1 MTWVE
6 LSWVDNWPI
15 WTQCT
20 GIGYKCQ
27 PELLSR
33 TTEVICI
40 SYFWLFAK
48 NVNLSYR
55 SAILTRNSRVL
66 CVSYFNPF
74 SFSSKTTGVPS
85 QNQKWVLKK
94 QNHPP
99 KKTVGKVQN
108 LPIQKNL
115 IVDLWKYVTLNN
127 TRLSD
132 FSKWK
137 SLRGW
142 NPPMPKQ
149 ELAPNFHESPFVFN
163 SASLNL
169 FVLKFLQRIIF
180 SKIHSS
186 HI

>member
-1 MTWVE
+1 MHLKLRRRPAEGLRFASRWPGSQTITISKGKTLQRRFVIKSPMVIHRSTSFLTDFLVLMWVE

-27 PELLSR
+27 PELLSH

-55 SAILTRNSRVL
+55 SAILTRNNRVL

-74 SFSSKTTGVPS
+74 SFSSKMTS

-99 KKTVGKVQN
+99 KTVGKVQN

-115 IVDLWKYVTLNN
+115 IVDLWKYVT
-127 TRLSD
+127 
-132 FSKWK
+132 
-137 SLRGW
+137 
-142 NPPMPKQ
+142 
-149 ELAPNFHESPFVFN
+149 
-163 SASLNL
+163 
-169 FVLKFLQRIIF
+169 
-180 SKIHSS
+180 
-186 HI
+186 